1 MRLHRYRTLG
11 AILACV
17 CVAAG
22 SLTTHPVKLDI
33 PKDWPQP
40 VYDFTRNPLTQEGI
54 ALGRKLFHDP
64 ILSKDSTIS
73 CASCHLSYTAFSHVD
88 HKLSH
93 GIHDSIGTR
102 NAPALMNLAWHKNFM
117 WDGAVNHLDMQ
128 PLAPIGHA
136 AEMGETLPH
145 VLFKIVQH
153 PEYRRM
159 FGEAFGDT
167 MVLGDRLLKALAQFQ
182 LSLISA
188 GSRYDR
194 MRAGVETFTE
204 QEMNGYRIFRAHC
217 NACHQEPLFTTGGF
231 ANNGLLADTV
241 LRDGGRIRIT
251 HDPVDSLK
259 FKIPTLR
266 NIEFSYPYMHDGR
279 FRRLNAVIA
288 HYADLAFAE
297 AASVPAR
304 SRFGAGT
311 ARRHGGVLRSA
322 GLAPELAQPIVLSP
336 NERTDLVAF
345 LLTLSDRDFLL
356 NPDNAA
362 PRNY

>member
-1 MRLHRYRTLG
+1 MRSSDRPVKQARGVAPVTLVVVVLT
-11 AILACV
+11 IVIC
-17 CVAAG
+17 AAG
-22 SLTTHPVKLDI
+22 TMPTHPVQLSV
-33 PKDWPQP
+33 PKDWPKP
-40 VYDFTRNPLTQEGI
+40 VYDLTRNPLTQEGI
-54 ALGRKLFHDP
+54 ALGRKLFYDP

-88 HKLSH
+88 HRLSH
-93 GIHDSIGTR
+93 GLHDSIGTR
-102 NAPALMNLAWHKNFM
+102 NAPALVNLAWNRSFM

-128 PLAPIGHA
+128 PLAPIGHP

-167 MVLGDRLLKALAQFQ
+167 MVLGDRLLKALAQFE
-182 LSLISA
+182 LSLVSA

-194 MRAGVETFTE
+194 MRIGAETFTE

-217 NACHQEPLFTTGGF
+217 DACHKEPLFTTGGF
-231 ANNGLLADTV
+231 ANNGSPPDSI

-251 HDPVDSLK
+251 HDPGDSLK
-259 FKIPTLR
+259 FKIPSLR

-279 FRRLNAVIA
+279 FRRLNAVIT
-288 HYADLAFAE
+288 HYTDGIL
-297 AASVPAR
+297 P
-304 SRFGAGT
+304 
-311 ARRHGGVLRSA
+311 SA
-322 GLAPELAQPIVLSP
+322 TLAPELARPIVLSP

-356 NPDNAA
+356 NPENAA